1 MMLRKALET
10 EKELAV
16 LTPEEDGMLQG
27 GSKPMEIPVELSRR
41 KELPESIPSNNL
53 EPIGSMVPLE
63 REREQYGS
71 LSSSW
76 RLMEKSRG
84 KQMSLSNSFSAKSP
98 LADVELTQSAKKLP
112 RDGMVVIVDP
122 FSTGLHLAAQAAK
135 YGLKVAR
142 VFSIW
147 NSPISSLVQQGIEVD
162 FCASIQHN
170 NTHPDANKAVEE
182 TIESLRSLSFPIIA
196 ILPG

>member
-53 EPIGSMVPLE
+53 EPIGSMDPLE